1 MAAIENSLPAL
12 ISQLTSSLSSAADI
26 LPEQTLPLHH
36 GISLLDVKNELMLAY
51 LQNIAFLILY
61 KIRNTAKPR
70 LRKAKADRNDIQTQ
84 DQSLEDEAVKKLVEL
99 RVYLERGV
107 RPLEVRLKYQVDKV
121 LRTADDAA
129 RQEAQKANGAS
140 KPKPSANGTAHGDE
154 DQSDEADEN
163 SEEEEDSESD
173 SSSSD
178 ADNTTGG
185 APLDDL
191 AYRPNPSSFLQPQQA
206 PSQPPTLRK
215 SNNSDSTSTRYIPP
229 KITPTTLDTRSRPT
243 SRRPPRSTAIDTF
256 IASDLSSAPLAE
268 PSIGADAA
276 QTSRATSLGRRQVS
290 GRERET
296 LAERTRY
303 EEENL
308 VRLPKEGKKERARR
322 MRGAEGGGER
332 GRLQFGGEEF
342 RELGEGAGRIERLVG
357 RRKEKERDGL
367 GGALGRSRKRER
379 EREREGGAEGWG
391 QGGRGVRPGEFFERK
406 MKKRRR

>member
-178 ADNTTGG
+178 ADNTT
-185 APLDDL
+185 
-191 AYRPNPSSFLQPQQA
+191 
-206 PSQPPTLRK
+206 
-215 SNNSDSTSTRYIPP
+215 
-229 KITPTTLDTRSRPT
+229 
-243 SRRPPRSTAIDTF
+243 
-256 IASDLSSAPLAE
+256 
-268 PSIGADAA
+268 
-276 QTSRATSLGRRQVS
+276 
-290 GRERET
+290 
-296 LAERTRY
+296 
-303 EEENL
+303 
-308 VRLPKEGKKERARR
+308 
-322 MRGAEGGGER
+322 
-332 GRLQFGGEEF
+332 
-342 RELGEGAGRIERLVG
+342 
-357 RRKEKERDGL
+357 
-367 GGALGRSRKRER
+367 
-379 EREREGGAEGWG
+379 
-391 QGGRGVRPGEFFERK
+391 
-406 MKKRRR
+406 